1 MLNTVQKTSN
11 VSVIRKAA
19 RLLFKQAFLHYN
31 SVDGSQVFY
40 SSTLF
45 NEQSQVQVKM
55 LQ

>member
-1 MLNTVQKTSN
+1 MFNTVQKTSN
-11 VSVIRKAA
+11 VSVLRKA